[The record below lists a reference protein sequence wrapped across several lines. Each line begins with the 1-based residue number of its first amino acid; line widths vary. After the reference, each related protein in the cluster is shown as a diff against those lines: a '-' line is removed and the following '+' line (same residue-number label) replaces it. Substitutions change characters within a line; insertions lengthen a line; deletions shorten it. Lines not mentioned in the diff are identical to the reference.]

1 MRIGPS
7 LESAPFANVN
17 SILIS
22 IFLFISEF
30 EHDYQLE
37 IGKAIETQSRIK
49 YTFNEKV
56 KLLGGDYEICSSII
70 FPELIR
76 YSNFKETI
84 ENYLLSKLYMNFG
97 KAYGDFSVGLFQMK
111 PSFVEKLEIDLKK
124 MNELNHLS
132 FIWEYPSNLNQSD
145 IRKIRFERLL
155 DLSWQIDY
163 LISFTLLLENYH
175 NKNRTK
181 FSNQT
186 KEDKIKYF
194 STSYNSGCWYNTEK
208 IIQLSSLD
216 YFPYGKHSFRNH
228 LNYSQISSYYYKIT
242 FKS

>member
-1 MRIGPS
+1 MVKFAKVLSGKVNLINSTLLRIGPS
-7 LESAPFANVN
+7 ESAPFANVN

-97 KAYGDFSVGLFQMK
+97 KAYGDFLLDFSNEAK
-111 PSFVEKLEIDLKK
+111 FVEKLEIDLKK

-163 LISFTLLLENYH
+163 LISFTLLL
-175 NKNRTK
+175 
-181 FSNQT
+181 
-186 KEDKIKYF
+186 
-194 STSYNSGCWYNTEK
+194 K
-208 IIQLSSLD
+208 IIII
-216 YFPYGKHSFRNH
+216 KTV
-228 LNYSQISSYYYKIT
+228 QI
-242 FKS
+242 F